1 MLVLYEVE
9 ELRGIGLAQEVE
21 GTHLQARRKTV
32 DDLERLVGTER
43 LLEDVL
49 RILETARGDVILCH
63 AHGVEFGDDLRLE
76 RRGYLFLVRDL
87 ER

>member
-32 DDLERLVGTER
+32 DDLERLVGAER

-49 RILETARGDVILCH
+49 RILETARRDVILCH
-63 AHGVEFGDDLRLE
+63 AHGVEFCDDLRLE